1 MNPKITVE
9 QKLPT
14 SVKITGINIPFWD
27 MMIFMIKWAF
37 ASVPVI
43 IFLMVLW
50 GIVEAIF
57 LGVNIFHNPY
67 DLR

>member
-1 MNPKITVE
+1 MKTITNKQE
-9 QKLPT
+9 LPA
-14 SVKITGINIPFWD
+14 SVKIIGINIPFWD

-43 IFLMVLW
+43 IFLMFLW
-50 GIVEAIF
+50 GIVEGIF
-57 LGVNIFHNPY
+57 LGFNISPNPY